1 MGLIFQVT
9 DAMGIDRESIS
20 VPLGKEDPGAV
31 RKLPTGEVEIVVP
44 ETMHIRKASFHFHQ
58 AGIFLNSVEYP
69 AVPADKQRFR
79 ISLMATHTRADIDRL
94 IDVVAEVWD
103 RFEFSLDVDPN
114 AVKKPHVTGR
124 TASRGGHPAAA

>member
-44 ETMHIRKASFHFHQ
+44 ETMPLEEWLPTLE
-58 AGIFLNSVEYP
+58 AGLVELGYELEEEQ
-69 AVPADKQRFR
+69 D
-79 ISLMATHTRADIDRL
+79 
-94 IDVVAEVWD
+94 
-103 RFEFSLDVDPN
+103 
-114 AVKKPHVTGR
+114 
-124 TASRGGHPAAA
+124 